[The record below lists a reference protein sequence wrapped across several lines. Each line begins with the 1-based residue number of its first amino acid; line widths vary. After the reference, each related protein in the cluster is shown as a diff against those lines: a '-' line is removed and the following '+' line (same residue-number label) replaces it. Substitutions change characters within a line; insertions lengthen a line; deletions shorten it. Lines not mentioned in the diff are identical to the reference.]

1 MTRPEREKESKRT
14 PAGLW
19 RALVTY
25 LGALGRR
32 RETIVADLAGLEKF
46 INTRSAHVAQTAL
59 YGYLRTRAGT
69 RFPELFSDDRFVESI
84 NIAKWQVWLACV
96 SDLAV
101 HSGLMLRREGAAAP
115 VVARLIQ
122 RVVESILT
130 DTGVPQDAGTEFVA
144 GVERVRSRIL
154 LCEWNIPDDDEAAFA
169 QSPAALVQWA
179 PVTDDLKELDEEIVI
194 NSVRFRWHE
203 VRRDL
208 KSGLRAESLLAEG
221 CFTIHDKGSAHD
233 AASR

>member
-1 MTRPEREKESKRT
+1 MTRSASDEETKRA
-14 PAGLW
+14 PSSLW
-19 RALVTY
+19 RAFVTY
-25 LGALGRR
+25 FGTLGRR
-32 RETIVADLAGLEKF
+32 RETVVADLAGLEKF

-101 HSGLMLRREGAAAP
+101 HCGLMLRRDGAAAP

-122 RVVESILT
+122 QAVERILE
-130 DTGVPQDAGTEFVA
+130 DTGVPQDAGAQFVA
-144 GVERVRSRIL
+144 GAERVRSRIL
-154 LCEWNIPDDDEAAFA
+154 LCEWNVTDDDETAFA

-179 PVTDDLKELDEEIVI
+179 PITDDLKELDEEIVI

-208 KSGLRAESLLAEG
+208 QAGLRAESLLAESG
-221 CFTIHDKGSAHD
+221 YGENGQGTP
-233 AASR
+233 SR